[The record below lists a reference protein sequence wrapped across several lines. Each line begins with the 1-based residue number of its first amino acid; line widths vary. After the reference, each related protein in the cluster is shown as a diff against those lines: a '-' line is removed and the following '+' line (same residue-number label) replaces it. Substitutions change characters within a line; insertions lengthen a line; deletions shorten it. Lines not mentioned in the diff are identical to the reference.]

1 MNHLFALKATV
12 LNLLIIVLLGIT
24 ILQLLHSLFLTAKT
38 TQKSSRLVILYE
50 FLLAFYLFIACSAAM
65 SALQGHGQV
74 FLRFKPYAILLEP
87 FLWLNFAIAIVG
99 MCAYRKKGFLAHT
112 PEFITLVLSTPPVIA
127 KVGGFTGYLLI
138 ICASYFTFRTL
149 LNLGIDLK
157 LRSSEPTLLS
167 LVEALDKLPEGIA
180 WTTADYQML
189 YMNDAMRSCLMKLDF
204 ATDLSDTTDLWGKLE
219 WTALNNCE
227 RKDAVLPEGIRIHID
242 ENETRLF
249 VRDSTVIRKT
259 TCRRIYAI
267 DVTEE
272 ERLNEKIEQVNE
284 ELTVKN
290 RELNASLVQLQ
301 EVAQNKALVDMQ
313 ARVHDTI
320 GQRLSILHRYLESND
335 SDPEKLEQVVS
346 LLHDITADLD
356 SHAMPTT
363 QAELDSI
370 RNAFSLIGMDII
382 ITGELPDDPAV
393 AAGYTRIIREASTN
407 AVKHG
412 HAKKV
417 SVDIR
422 ETPEGRTLSI
432 SNDGVAASK
441 EIHFGT
447 GLPGM
452 NETAQSFGGTLA
464 VTSYAPFTIVV
475 KQKFQ

>member
-12 LNLLIIVLLGIT
+12 LDLLVIVLLGIT

-38 TQKSSRLVILYE
+38 TRKSSRLVILYE
-50 FLLAFYLFIACSAAM
+50 FLLVLYLFIACSAAM

-74 FLRFKPYAILLEP
+74 FLRLKPYAILLEP

-138 ICASYFTFRTL
+138 VCSSYFLFRTL
-149 LNLGIDLK
+149 SNLMIDLK
-157 LRSSEPTLLS
+157 LRTVEPTFLS
-167 LVEALDKLPEGIA
+167 LVESLDKLPEGIA
-180 WTTADYQML
+180 WTTVDYQML
-189 YMNDAMRSCLMKLDF
+189 YMNDAMRSCLMKLGF
-204 ATDLSDTTDLWGKLE
+204 ATDLSDTTDLWRKLE

-335 SDPEKLEQVVS
+335 PDPEKLEQVVS

-370 RNAFSLIGMDII
+370 RNAFSLIGVDII
-382 ITGELPDDPAV
+382 ITGELPDDPATAV
-393 AAGYTRIIREASTN
+393 GYTRIIREASTN

-412 HAKKV
+412 HAKRV
-417 SVDIR
+417 TVDII
-422 ETPEGRTLSI
+422 ENEKGRTLRV
-432 SNDGVAASK
+432 SNDGVAAS
-441 EIHFGT
+441 ERIRFGT

-452 NETAQSFGGTLA
+452 NETAKALGASLT
-464 VTSYAPFTIVV
+464 VTSYNPFTIVV
-475 KQKFQ
+475 KQKLQ

>member
-1 MNHLFALKATV
+1 MNHLFALKATT
-12 LNLLIIVLLGIT
+12 LNLLVVVLLGIT

-38 TQKSSRLVILYE
+38 AQKSSRLVILYE
-50 FLLAFYLFIACSAAM
+50 FLLVLYLFIACSAAM
-65 SALQGHGQV
+65 SALQGHGHV

-87 FLWLNFAIAIVG
+87 FLWLNFVIAIVG

-127 KVGGFTGYLLI
+127 KVGGLTGYLLI

-167 LVEALDKLPEGIA
+167 LIEALDKLPEGIA

-189 YMNDAMRSCLMKLDF
+189 YMNDAMRSCLTRLGF
-204 ATDLSDTTDLWGKLE
+204 ATDLSDTTCLWKNLE
-219 WTALNNCE
+219 QTALNHPE
-227 RKDAVLPEGIRIHID
+227 RKDAVMPEGIRIHLND
-242 ENETRLF
+242 SETRLF
-249 VRDSTVIRKT
+249 VRDSTVIRGT

-284 ELTVKN
+284 ELAVKN
-290 RELNASLVQLQ
+290 KELNASLAQLQ
-301 EVAQNKALVDMQ
+301 KVAQNKALVDMQ

-346 LLHDITADLD
+346 LLHDITAELD
-356 SHAMPTT
+356 SHAQPNA

-370 RNAFSLIGMDII
+370 KNAFSFIGIDIVVS
-382 ITGELPDDPAV
+382 GLLPEDPAI

-407 AVKHG
+407 AIKHG

-422 ETPEGRTLSI
+422 ETPEERTLSI
-432 SNDGVAASK
+432 SNDGVAASE
-441 EIHFGT
+441 EIRFGT

-475 KQKFQ
+475 KQKLQ

>member
-12 LNLLIIVLLGIT
+12 LNLLVIVLLGIT

-50 FLLAFYLFIACSAAM
+50 FLLALYLFIACNAAM

-138 ICASYFTFRTL
+138 ICASYFLFRTL
-149 LNLGIDLK
+149 SNLMIDLK
-157 LRSSEPTLLS
+157 LRAAEPTFLP
-167 LVEALDKLPEGIA
+167 LVESLDKLPEGIA
-180 WTTADYQML
+180 WTTTDYQML
-189 YMNDAMRSCLMKLDF
+189 YMNDAMRSCLMKLSF
-204 ATDLSDTTDLWGKLE
+204 ATDLSDTADLWRKLE
-219 WTALNNCE
+219 WTALSHRE
-227 RKDAVLPEGIRIHID
+227 RKDAVLPEGIRIHVD

-249 VRDSTVIRKT
+249 VRDSTAIRRT
-259 TCRRIYAI
+259 ACRRIYAI

-272 ERLNEKIEQVNE
+272 ERLNEKIEQINE

-290 RELNASLVQLQ
+290 RELNASLAQLQ
-301 EVAQNKALVDMQ
+301 EVVQNKALVDMQ

-320 GQRLSILHRYLESND
+320 GQRLSILHRYLESNN
-335 SDPEKLEQVVS
+335 SDPEKLKQVVS
-346 LLHDITADLD
+346 LLHDITAELD
-356 SHAMPTT
+356 SRAQPNA

-370 RNAFSLIGMDII
+370 KNAFSLIGIDIVVS
-382 ITGELPDDPAV
+382 GSLPENSAV

-412 HAKKV
+412 HAKRI

-422 ETPEGRTLSI
+422 ETPKERTLSI
-432 SNDGVAASK
+432 SNDGVAAS
-441 EIHFGT
+441 EGIRFGT

-452 NETAQSFGGTLA
+452 NETAKSFGGTLA
-464 VTSYAPFTIVV
+464 VTSYNPFTIVV

>member
-12 LNLLIIVLLGIT
+12 LNLLVIVLLGIT

-50 FLLAFYLFIACSAAM
+50 FLLALYLFIACSAAM

-99 MCAYRKKGFLAHT
+99 MYAYRRKGFLAHT

-138 ICASYFTFRTL
+138 VCSSYFLFRTL
-149 LNLGIDLK
+149 SNLMIDLK
-157 LRSSEPTLLS
+157 LRAAEPTFLS
-167 LVEALDKLPEGIA
+167 LVESLDKLPEGIA
-180 WTTADYQML
+180 WTTTDYQML
-189 YMNDAMRSCLMKLDF
+189 YMNDAMRSCLMKLGF
-204 ATDLSDTTDLWGKLE
+204 ATDLSNTADLWRKLE
-219 WTALNNCE
+219 WTALNHRE

-242 ENETRLF
+242 ESETRLF

-259 TCRRIYAI
+259 ACRRIYAI

-272 ERLNEKIEQVNE
+272 ERLNEKIEQINE

-290 RELNASLVQLQ
+290 GELNASLAQLQ

-313 ARVHDTI
+313 VRVHDTI

-335 SDPEKLEQVVS
+335 PNPEKLEQVVS
-346 LLHDITADLD
+346 LLRDITAELD

-370 RNAFSLIGMDII
+370 RNAFSLIGVDI
-382 ITGELPDDPAV
+382 ITGELPDDPATAV
-393 AAGYTRIIREASTN
+393 GYTRIIREASTN

-412 HAKKV
+412 HAKRV
-417 SVDIR
+417 TVDII
-422 ETPEGRTLSI
+422 EDDKSRTLRV
-432 SNDGVAASK
+432 SNDGVAAS
-441 EIHFGT
+441 EGIRFGT

-452 NETAQSFGGTLA
+452 NETAKSFGGTLT
-464 VTSYAPFTIVV
+464 VTSYNPFTIVV
-475 KQKFQ
+475 KQKF